1 MSEPKLIEPLLK
13 NHIMGAPISQHHGVR
28 CCPAL
33 LKNTDEKFIVK
44 IVSIPAKES
53 QLAALLLTGA
63 CADEADA
70 QRYFLKQAD
79 AVTAEAELLKKLSAL
94 EGFRGYED
102 WQIYTEEDAVGCD
115 VYLLSRYSHTLATL
129 IKNNAL
135 THLSAVNLGLDL
147 CAALSLCRRH
157 GNIYLDLR
165 PENVIRNENGE
176 FRICDLGFISLDSL
190 KYISLPD
197 KYRSAYTAPEV
208 TDEYA
213 CLNTTLD
220 TYAAG
225 LILYQVFNGGV
236 LPQDMAEPPIYA
248 DYDMAQIILK
258 ACAADPADRWE
269 DPQQMGQALVNYM
282 QSHTV
287 NDTPIIPLPE
297 PEPEEEPVE
306 EPVEETAE
314 EPEVEQESQEPAEE
328 PESVEETTDEAEE
341 TSEEVEKTAEEVVT
355 EETSEEEPA
364 AEAHIPDELEIAEQF
379 VIDGFIFDDAETAD
393 DTDPF
398 SEEMDQMLAQADEL
412 IAHQTPDPVVAP
424 EAIDIPMPDPI
435 VLEPEEVPVEEPQQD
450 EEVPEV
456 EEEEEVPDEA
466 PKAEPLRFTD
476 SEEEEEYDSYRP
488 QTRKKLTGLIWT
500 LIVVLLVSV
509 LAAGGFYYYQ
519 NIYLQTIHDV
529 TADVFE
535 DQAVI
540 TVDTNADNS
549 LLTVICTDI
558 YGNSRQLPLVDGKA
572 TFTGLNAGT
581 TYKITLS
588 VSGHH
593 KLIGTTTTGFST
605 ATQTN
610 ILNFTAIAGDS
621 DGSVILNF
629 SVQGP
634 DSKAWSVHYSAPGE
648 PEREVACTGHM
659 ATITGLTVGAEY
671 TFWLVP
677 EEELYV
683 IGTDSM
689 VYSAL
694 PLIYAQDLTIHGYH
708 DGKLLVTWNVP
719 EGMNVESWFVRCYNN
734 DGFEFSTTVTDT
746 MIAIEG
752 LDPANSYT
760 VELTAAGMTVSK
772 WTTITENSVTFKEIT
787 VNNVFDGVISDTLY
801 LTWTYEGV
809 APAGGW
815 QISYTIDGGERQFI
829 TTTENYVSIFP
840 VMPGCTYS
848 FSFVMPEGIT
858 SFGGTAE
865 YTAPHT
871 TFDLL
876 GAQAENFTFRMCY
889 RPQGDNWRWY
899 YLWEDDFTN
908 SYLVGQQT
916 SFVVHVDG
924 ELLEGNASLTTLF
937 IIRDSEGNLV
947 NVSAGKTLNWATMWD
962 RNYTELDMP
971 VMPSTPGQYTVNIYF
986 GQAYVISVDFTV
998 TENPN

>member
-33 LKNTDEKFIVK
+33 LKDTDQKFIVK

-70 QRYFLKQAD
+70 QRYFLRQAD
-79 AVTAEAELLKKLSAL
+79 AVTAEAQLLKKLSSL

-102 WQIYTEEDAVGCD
+102 WQIYTEDDAIGCD

-129 IKNNAL
+129 LKNNAL

-157 GNIYLDLR
+157 GHIYLDLR
-165 PENVIRNENGE
+165 PENVILNENGE

-208 TDEYA
+208 ADEYA

-225 LILYQVFNGGV
+225 LILYQVFNGGA
-236 LPQDMAEPPIYA
+236 LPQDMSEPPIYA

-269 DPQQMGQALVNYM
+269 DPQQLGQALVSYM
-282 QSHTV
+282 QGHTV

-297 PEPEEEPVE
+297 PEPEEESVVEAAE
-306 EPVEETAE
+306 EPEAEQDVQASTEASETVDEPTDEVTETAE
-314 EPEVEQESQEPAEE
+314 EVETEEIAEE
-328 PESVEETTDEAEE
+328 S
-341 TSEEVEKTAEEVVT
+341 T
-355 EETSEEEPA
+355 EEPTIEEEPTVVD
-364 AEAHIPDELEIAEQF
+364 HIPDELEIAEQF
-379 VIDGFIFDDAETAD
+379 VIDGFLFDGDVTTD
-393 DTDPF
+393 DTDLF

-424 EAIDIPMPDPI
+424 EAIDIPMPEPI
-435 VLEPEEVPVEEPQQD
+435 VLEPEEVPEEKTQP
-450 EEVPEV
+450 EEETPEV
-456 EEEEEVPDEA
+456 EEEEEVSEEA
-466 PKAEPLRFTD
+466 PKAEPLHFTD
-476 SEEEEEYDSYRP
+476 SEDEEEYESSRP
-488 QTRKKLTGLIWT
+488 KTRKKLTGLICT
-500 LIVVLLVSV
+500 LIVVLVVAL

-572 TFTGLNAGT
+572 TFTDLNAGT

-588 VSGHH
+588 ISGHH

-634 DSKAWSVHYSAPGE
+634 DSNAWSVHYSTPGE

-659 ATITGLTVGAEY
+659 ATINGLTVGAEY

-683 IGTDSM
+683 IGSDSM
-689 VYSAL
+689 VYTAL
-694 PLIYAQDLTIHGYH
+694 PLIFAQDLTIHGYH
-708 DGKLLVTWNVP
+708 SGKLLVTWNVP
-719 EGMNVESWFVRCYNN
+719 EGMTVENWYIRCYNN
-734 DGFEFSTTVTDT
+734 DGFEFSTTITDT
-746 MIAIEG
+746 SIAIEG

-760 VELTAAGMTVSK
+760 VEVKAEGMTVSK
-772 WTTITENSVTFKEIT
+772 WTTITENSVTFQDIT
-787 VNNVFDGVISDTLY
+787 INNVFDGSISDTLY
-801 LTWTYEGV
+801 ITWTYEGV

-815 QISYTIDGGERQFI
+815 QISYTIDNGERQFI
-829 TTTENYVSIFP
+829 TTTDNYVSIFP

-889 RPQGDNWRWY
+889 RPQGENWRWY

-908 SYLVGQQT
+908 SYLVGQQA

-924 ELLEGNASLTTLF
+924 QLLEGDASLTTLF

-947 NVSAGKTLNWATMWD
+947 DVSAGKTLNWATMWD

-971 VMPSTPGQYTVNIYF
+971 VMPSTAGQYTVNIYF
-986 GQAYVISVDFTV
+986 GQAYVTSVDFAV
-998 TENPN
+998 VENSN